1 MKLVFR
7 PGGRY
12 GLCPEKKSKHKVEK
26 NKLTKKLESV
36 CDRIRIPTQISFNLI

>member
-12 GLCPEKKSKHKVEK
+12 GLCPRKKSKHEVEK
-26 NKLTKKLESV
+26 KLI
-36 CDRIRIPTQISFNLI
+36 DRGKN